1 VTAIALQWKCTALSG
16 RDWSLRI
23 GANGFGRPNA
33 GTNLGALRTPGEF
46 RRGQFSSQC
55 TQSLWQRNASKAIEP
70 IPDRPTAGSGVPQ
83 DTLTKADKLEIAY
96 VRKVIPEPITRF
108 AKATPEPSLPL
119 PTMVPKVASRHWHD
133 PNSIKVTKGSQDQ
146 RIKSSQSK
154 KGQESKKSK
163 NVEPSKAIVDLR
175 PCRRPEGFAGLL
187 RALNLSP
194 GCDA

>member
-1 VTAIALQWKCTALSG
+1 MRVVGLPIVCLVLLGAIAIKTGTAAS
-16 RDWSLRI
+16 
-23 GANGFGRPNA
+23 RP
-33 GTNLGALRTPGEF
+33 PY
-46 RRGQFSSQC
+46 
-55 TQSLWQRNASKAIEP
+55 IEP
-70 IPDRPTAGSGVPQ
+70 IPDQPTAGSGVPQ

-96 VRKVIPEPITRF
+96 VRKVAPGEPITRF
-108 AKATPEPSLPL
+108 AKAPTEPSLPL
-119 PTMVPKVASRHWHD
+119 PTTVPKIASPHWHD
-133 PNSIKVTKGSQDQ
+133 PHSIKVTKRLQDQ

-163 NVEPSKAIVDLR
+163 NVEPPKAIVDLR

>member
-1 VTAIALQWKCTALSG
+1 MRIVGLPIVCLVLLGAIAIK
-16 RDWSLRI
+16 
-23 GANGFGRPNA
+23 A
-33 GTNLGALRTPGEF
+33 GTA
-46 RRGQFSSQC
+46 
-55 TQSLWQRNASKAIEP
+55 ASRPPDMEP
-70 IPDRPTAGSGVPQ
+70 LPDQTTVGSGVPQ

-96 VRKVIPEPITRF
+96 VRKAVPVEPVTPF
-108 AKATPEPSLPL
+108 AKVTPEPSLPL
-119 PTMVPKVASRHWHD
+119 PTTVPKVASRHWHD

-146 RIKSSQSK
+146 RIKSSQSR